1 MTAKVSV
8 VELYV
13 LLEGEVI
20 LNPPRGP
27 SKNAL
32 VVVREGFGV
41 CVGDGAIAGD
51 RDDVGVGEA
60 VGKELS
66 S

>member
-8 VELYV
+8 VELYI

-32 VVVREGFGV
+32 AVDVREGFEV
-41 CVGDGAIAGD
+41 CVGDGVIAGD
-51 RDDVGVGEA
+51 GDDVGVGEV

-66 S
+66 